1 MKRVYGGRVCIQTGF
16 AKNKVVT
23 LFDGK
28 RNALGQIN
36 EQVYTRAVKVMQ
48 RGLYSDLNVL
58 RGYSS
63 AKGLR
68 ELPWELENGRT

>member
-1 MKRVYGGRVCIQTGF
+1 MKRVYGGRVCIQAGF